1 MFSKLKASARLST
14 LLLLALASLHPLFA
28 AGPDPVNLRS
38 TAGFVIL
45 SGAAI
50 TSTGGGIINGDVG
63 ASPIAGS
70 AIGVNCAQVNGTIYA
85 VDASG
90 PPCAVIDASLLTTA
104 KGDLTTAYNDAAGRT
119 PTPTGPNLNP
129 GLIPGSGNIGGMN
142 LAPGLYKFTVTAM
155 ITGTDVTFTGGPE
168 DVWIFQC
175 AQDLVLGS
183 GIKIIL
189 AGGAQAK
196 NIFWQVG
203 TSAVLDTF
211 SVFKGTIL
219 ADQAITMGTSSTIEG
234 RALAFSA
241 GVTFNGDGASEPATS
256 AEIAVQQPTG
266 TNLVDGFSTND
277 FGTVLVGTNT
287 SRTFT
292 ITNLGDADLT
302 GLNITLDGADS
313 TMFTVTTN
321 AVGPVGTNS
330 ATTFTIQFAPISAGV
345 KTAAL
350 HIASNDS
357 DENPFDIA
365 LTGTGTVVVVGAPEI
380 AVEQPL
386 NTNINDDGS
395 KDFGSVSVGSSTS
408 LSFTLKNTGDSD
420 LTVFG
425 LSIDGADASVFTITA
440 IPAVLVGGPSGSTS
454 FTVEFAPDSAGLKT
468 AALHIASNDGDENPF
483 DIMITGTGT
492 VGAGTPEIAVAQPVG
507 ANINDGGSKNFG
519 SVLVG
524 TNTSLTFTITNLG
537 TADLTGLA
545 IILDGADAGMFTVT
559 TNAVSPVVPNG
570 TTTFTVRF
578 APTSVGAKNAALH
591 IANNDSDENPFDIT
605 ITGTGTVV
613 VVGAPEIA
621 VAQPVGSNINDGG
634 SKNFGSVL
642 VGTNTSLTFTI
653 TNLGTADLTGLA
665 INLEGADAAMFTV
678 TTNAVSPVG
687 PNSAT
692 TFTVRF
698 SPTSAG
704 AKTAAL
710 HIASNDGDENPF
722 DITISGTGSVVVVL
736 APEIAVEQPVGVNI
750 NDGGSKDFSSVLV
763 GSSSSLTFTIKNT
776 GTADLTGLGV
786 SINGADATLFSVT
799 ANPTT
804 PLSGPSGTTTF
815 TVQFSPL
822 SVGLKTAALHIASND
837 SDENPFDI
845 TITGTGTAVVVVSTN
860 LTVTAFSPITMNP
873 QTGLFEQTVR
883 LNNGGLSTIT
893 AARLLIQ
900 NLPSDVRV
908 YNASGTNVS
917 PYVLHNHPIAAGA
930 SVDLLIEYYRANRQA
945 IPQPVFVAED
955 ATPVTGTPTGR
966 IGAIDRNV
974 ALPDGRFLIEFSA
987 TPGRTYAVQ
996 YSSTMTNWQ
1005 TVVPTITAPANRV
1018 QWYDDGPPKTESK
1031 PTSGSRFYRIIEL
1044 Q

>member
-1 MFSKLKASARLST
+1 MFSKLKATARIST
-14 LLLLALASLHPLFA
+14 LLLLALANSPQLFA
-28 AGPDPVNLRS
+28 DGPAPVNLRS
-38 TAGFVIL
+38 TASFVIL

-50 TSTGGGIINGDVG
+50 TSTGGGSINGDVG

-70 AIGVNCAQVNGTIYA
+70 AIGVTCAQVNGTIYA

-90 PPCAVIDASLLTTA
+90 PPCAVIDATFLTTA
-104 KGDLTTAYNDAAGRT
+104 KGDLTAAYNDAAGRT

-155 ITGTDVTFTGGPE
+155 ITGTDVTFTGGRE

-175 AQDLVLGS
+175 AQDLLLGS

-234 RALAFSA
+234 RALASSA
-241 GVTFNGDGASEPATS
+241 GVTFNGSGASKPATS
-256 AEIAVQQPTG
+256 AEIGVQQPTG
-266 TNLVDGFSTND
+266 TNLVDGFSTNN
-277 FGTVLVGTNT
+277 FGSVLVGTNT
-287 SRTFT
+287 SLTFT

-302 GLNITLDGADS
+302 GLSIIIDGADAAMFTVTTNAAS
-313 TMFTVTTN
+313 PVGPNVATTFTVRFAPVSAGVKTAALHIASNDSDENPFDITITGTGTVVVVGAPEIAVEQPLGANINDGGNKDFGSVLVGTNTSLTFTIKNLGTAELTGLNIVINGADAAMFTVTTN
-321 AVGPVGTNS
+321 AVAPVGSNG
-330 ATTFTIQFAPISAGV
+330 ATTFTVQFAPISAGV

-357 DENPFDIA
+357 DENPFDITI
-365 LTGTGTVVVVGAPEI
+365 TGTGTAVVVLVPEI

-386 NTNINDDGS
+386 
-395 KDFGSVSVGSSTS
+395 
-408 LSFTLKNTGDSD
+408 
-420 LTVFG
+420 
-425 LSIDGADASVFTITA
+425 
-440 IPAVLVGGPSGSTS
+440 
-454 FTVEFAPDSAGLKT
+454 
-468 AALHIASNDGDENPF
+468 
-483 DIMITGTGT
+483 
-492 VGAGTPEIAVAQPVG
+492 G

-537 TADLTGLA
+537 AADLTGL
-545 IILDGADAGMFTVT
+545 G
-559 TNAVSPVVPNG
+559 
-570 TTTFTVRF
+570 
-578 APTSVGAKNAALH
+578 
-591 IANNDSDENPFDIT
+591 IT
-605 ITGTGTVV
+605 I
-613 VVGAPEIA
+613 
-621 VAQPVGSNINDGG
+621 D
-634 SKNFGSVL
+634 
-642 VGTNTSLTFTI
+642 
-653 TNLGTADLTGLA
+653 
-665 INLEGADAAMFTV
+665 GADAAMFTV

-687 PNSAT
+687 SNGVT

-698 SPTSAG
+698 APVSAG

-722 DITISGTGSVVVVL
+722 DITITGTGTVVVVL
-736 APEIAVEQPVGVNI
+736 VPEIAVEQPFGANI
-750 NDGGSKDFSSVLV
+750 NDGGNKDFSSVLV
-763 GSSSSLTFTIKNT
+763 GTNSSLIFTIKNT
-776 GTADLTGLGV
+776 GTADLTGLG
-786 SINGADATLFSVT
+786 ITIDGADSTLFTVT
-799 ANPTT
+799 AHPTT
-804 PLSGPSGTTTF
+804 PLNGPSGTTTF
-815 TVQFSPL
+815 TVKFSPL
-822 SVGLKTAALHIASND
+822 SAGLKTAVLHIASND

-845 TITGTGTAVVVVSTN
+845 TITGTGTAVVIVSTN
-860 LTVTAFSPITMNP
+860 LTVVAFSPITMNP

-883 LNNGGLSTIT
+883 LNNSRPSTIT

-908 YNASGTNVS
+908 YNAGGTNGS
-917 PYVLHNHPIAAGA
+917 PFVLHNHPIAPGE

-945 IPQPVFVAED
+945 IPQPVLVAED

-974 ALPDGRFLIEFSA
+974 QLANGRFLIEFSA

-1018 QWYDDGPPKTESK
+1018 QWYDDGPPKTQSK